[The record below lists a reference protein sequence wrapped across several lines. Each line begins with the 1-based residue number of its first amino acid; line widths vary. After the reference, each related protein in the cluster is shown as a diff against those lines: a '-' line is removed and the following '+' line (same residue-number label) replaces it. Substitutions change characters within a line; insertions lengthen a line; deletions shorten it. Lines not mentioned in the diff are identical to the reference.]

1 MAGPS
6 FSTRSTM
13 SLLEFIPKW
22 TVGFQR
28 STRTLKRNQP
38 YSVLDVLREQGIAI
52 ADSNSLHWVW
62 R

>member
-1 MAGPS
+1 
-6 FSTRSTM
+6 M